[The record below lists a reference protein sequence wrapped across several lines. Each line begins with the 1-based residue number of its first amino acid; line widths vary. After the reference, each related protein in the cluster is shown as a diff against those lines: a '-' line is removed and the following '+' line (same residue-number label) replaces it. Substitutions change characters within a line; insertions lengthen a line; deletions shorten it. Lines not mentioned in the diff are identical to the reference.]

1 MLTLSQRMFSV
12 DDTGEIR
19 LRDLSLLNSSTA
31 HLVAVA
37 TDNGLP
43 PRQVY
48 MNELQFNLMLDF
60 WLLYSEYNLDEYL

>member
-1 MLTLSQRMFSV
+1 MFSI
-12 DDTGEIR
+12 DDSGEIR

-43 PRQVY
+43 PRQVSIRDHKKY
-48 MNELQFNLMLDF
+48 TFPKSQMLDES
-60 WLLYSEYNLDEYL
+60 LAMDRTKK